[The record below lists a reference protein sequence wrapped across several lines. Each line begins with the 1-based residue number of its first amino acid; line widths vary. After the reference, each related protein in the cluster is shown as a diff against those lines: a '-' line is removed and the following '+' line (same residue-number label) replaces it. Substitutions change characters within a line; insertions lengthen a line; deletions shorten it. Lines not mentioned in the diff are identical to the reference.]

1 MVRKKRKQNI
11 STAERARRRRQA
23 LINFGRSKKTKRRGS
38 TLAKRRKVS
47 KRRRYG
53 VKSDDKLKVIVPA
66 GFGYGLV
73 REYAS
78 DKLAPLTN
86 KIPLGNISDEIGMLG
101 VLYGARKWLFKKKG
115 MLRDVTKGGMYV
127 EAARIGQATK
137 DGQLGG
143 LFNFGNK
150 TISSGS
156 SVPVV

>member
-1 MVRKKRKQNI
+1 MAKRKQNI
-11 STAERARRRRQA
+11 SASERARRRRQA
-23 LINFGRSKKTKRRGS
+23 LINFGSRSKTKRRGS
-38 TLAKRRKVS
+38 TVARRKVS
-47 KRRRYG
+47 RKRRSFRG
-53 VKSDDKLKVIVPA
+53 VSRSDEKLGVILPA

-86 KIPLGNISDEIGMLG
+86 KIPLGNVSDEVGMLG
-101 VLYGARKWLFKKKG
+101 ILYAARKWLFKKKSIF
-115 MLRDVTKGGMYV
+115 RDVAKGGMYV

-143 LFNFGNK
+143 IFNFGNAQ
-150 TISSGS
+150 TSLSS